1 MLSYGIPS
9 LDDFAPLHPD
19 RPAIVVI
26 ALPWQPA
33 SETPFVV
40 TQAFARQGYRP
51 LCVHRGWSPHW
62 DGPWTVHTPTGS
74 PRRPTV
80 DYDAVRALTEP
91 GQPVVVDQFHL
102 FHWDAAKRHQDRTA
116 AVAEAGRQLRTL
128 AALAAA
134 PVVVFTERRSRD
146 GAAMSAQDLRSDG
159 ALSGEADML
168 LMVDPKY
175 KKGTADLLVVEN
187 WQGPTGEFPGVAWP
201 ELPRTAARR
210 SD

>member
-1 MLSYGIPS
+1 LLSYGIPS

-51 LCVHRGWSPHW
+51 LCVHRGW
-62 DGPWTVHTPTGS
+62 
-74 PRRPTV
+74 
-80 DYDAVRALTEP
+80 
-91 GQPVVVDQFHL
+91 
-102 FHWDAAKRHQDRTA
+102 
-116 AVAEAGRQLRTL
+116 
-128 AALAAA
+128 
-134 PVVVFTERRSRD
+134 SRD